1 MGASPRAI
9 CYDGAP
15 DRVIGWICGSDA
27 CLTTYLIAIEGEG
40 AKEAAAC
47 CAHLPPVEKAA
58 SGATTTLEAPAG
70 TIGAIGGDFPEEAAD
85 SGDEA

>member
-9 CYDGAP
+9 CYEGAP
-15 DRVIGWICGSDA
+15 DRVIGWICGSDG
-27 CLTTYLIAIEGEG
+27 CNRVFLIAAHGDD
-40 AKEAAAC
+40 AAPMAAQCRHPEAI
-47 CAHLPPVEKAA
+47 VQE
-58 SGATTTLEAPAG
+58 TTTLEAPPG